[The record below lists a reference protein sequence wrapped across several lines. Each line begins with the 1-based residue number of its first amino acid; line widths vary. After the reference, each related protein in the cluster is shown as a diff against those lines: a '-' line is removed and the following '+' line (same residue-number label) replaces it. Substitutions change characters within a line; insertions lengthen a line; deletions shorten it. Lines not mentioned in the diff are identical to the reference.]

1 MLDLTNLSFSYS
13 DKIILENVSV
23 SINSHKIYLM
33 MGKNGEGKS
42 TTCRILSGLEE
53 IQNGQIKFRGS
64 VLKSAKDFSN
74 YMIYVKQE
82 PELNFITSTP
92 IEELASWGHRFK
104 KNNRFGSVKKSL
116 EIIKKTIFKN
126 HKKKLVWQFSGGQ
139 KKVLSLLPLE
149 LNKTKFWILD
159 EPETGLDE
167 GQFEEFLESLK
178 SHKNQ
183 GNGAIIVTHNF
194 NKYQNIFDGIIE
206 IKDKKIK
213 FVNNNLF

>member
-1 MLDLTNLSFSYS
+1 M
-13 DKIILENVSV
+13 K
-23 SINSHKIYLM
+23 
-33 MGKNGEGKS
+33 GKNGEGKS
-42 TTCRILSGLEE
+42 TTCRILSGLEK
-53 IQNGQIKFRGS
+53 IQNGKIIFKGD
-64 VLKSAKDFSN
+64 VLQSAKDFSN

-126 HKKKLVWQFSGGQ
+126 NKKKLVWQFSGGQ
-139 KKVLSLLPLE
+139 KKILSLLPLE

-167 GQFEEFLESLK
+167 SQFYEFLHILTR
-178 SHKNQ
+178 HKNM
-183 GNGAIIVTHNF
+183 GNGAIIVTHNHK
-194 NKYQNIFDGIIE
+194 KYQNIFDGILE
-206 IKDKKIK
+206 VKGKNIKL
-213 FVNNNLF
+213 VEQ